1 MMKKTILLII
11 NTKPI
16 HGVGVMNNYLLKS
29 KFSEEFNIRVLPYI
43 FSESQAELGKINI
56 KKIKNLLTLYLKL
69 LKRIFKDNIDI
80 AYRPIAPVGL
90 AFVRDSVYL
99 LTLKAFGI
107 PYVLHIHGRGIKNKY
122 NESNFLIKKLYKV
135 IFGDAAGVIILGE
148 RLKEDIDFLVD
159 KEKIYVVPNGI
170 PDAKCKE
177 EIKGYDKYRI
187 TFLSNMKEEK
197 GVFIVVKSIPKVI
210 KEIGKN
216 GVELKFIFAGG
227 WPNHEIEKKF
237 YKEINTLEV
246 GKYVKYLGRVSE
258 NEKGD
263 LLCNSN
269 IFIFPTYLKHE
280 AHPVVIL
287 EAMRAGLPVIATNIG
302 AIPEIVDDGVTGF
315 IIPPRDSD
323 VLAEKIIY
331 LIEHP
336 DIARKM
342 GEAGRKKF
350 EKEYTL
356 SAFEKNMI
364 NVFNQIL
371 EGYKN
376 G

>member
-1 MMKKTILLII
+1 MKRTILLLI

-69 LKRIFKDNIDI
+69 LKRIFKDKIDI

-107 PYVLHIHGRGIKNKY
+107 PYVLHIHGRGINNKY
-122 NESNFLIKKLYKV
+122 KESNLLIKKLYKA
-135 IFGDAAGVIILGE
+135 IFGNAAGVIILGE

-159 KEKIYVVPNGI
+159 EEKIYVVPNGI
-170 PDAKCKE
+170 PNIDFEKSLRIQNKVLFLANLKKDKGPITFVEAAKKVLKKHPEIQFVIVGNWRDERVKLKIKE
-177 EIKGYDKYRI
+177 ESKQ
-187 TFLSNMKEEK
+187 
-197 GVFIVVKSIPKVI
+197 
-210 KEIGKN
+210 
-216 GVELKFIFAGG
+216 
-227 WPNHEIEKKF
+227 
-237 YKEINTLEV
+237 YKQII
-246 GKYVKYLGRVSE
+246 YLGPKYGKEKNEIIFQSFCLSYPTE
-258 NEKGD
+258 ND
-263 LLCNSN
+263 A
-269 IFIFPTYLKHE
+269 FPL
-280 AHPVVIL
+280 VIL

-315 IIPPRDSD
+315 IIPPRDPET
-323 VLAEKIIY
+323 LAEKIIY
-331 LIEHP
+331 LIKHP

-350 EKEYTL
+350 EREYTL
-356 SAFEKNMI
+356 SVFEENMI

-371 EGYKN
+371 EGYEN
-376 G
+376 GRV